1 MSNELFL
8 RSYRLKIGRPTGTR
22 IYEMRVGEIIP
33 GDHDGLRITFQ
44 VTHFA
49 GGAFSVAEI
58 TIFNVS
64 AFAQRQMLGDGIN
77 KKYEF
82 ITLETGYDGLFG
94 AVFVGQI
101 VNVQR
106 HLEDGGATKGI
117 RFFCKSAAKARDQNL
132 INITLSPETDPVQ
145 IIEACAEPFGA
156 EIQFYGDFSDLKK
169 RSRGTVLQG
178 SPTDCMNELAETYA
192 FDWMIENGAI
202 KVIKRDFA
210 LDNAVYVI
218 SAGTGMI
225 GSPVVTD
232 TEVGIRYTMNPKI
245 KLGDTIKLESM
256 APRFEFSGAFFYD
269 IPRTIGEGFYK
280 VNSLVFAGDSH
291 GDQWEAQLSCLRL
304 GAAAQAGISARATQ

>member
-1 MSNELFL
+1 MSDELFL
-8 RSYRLKIGRPTGTR
+8 RSYRLKVGRATGSR
-22 IYEMRVGEIIP
+22 VYEMRTGEIVP
-33 GDHDGLRITFQ
+33 GDNDGLRITFQ
-44 VTHFA
+44 ATHFA
-49 GGAFSVAEI
+49 GNALSVAEI
-58 TIFNVS
+58 TIYNVS
-64 AFAQRQMLGDGIN
+64 AYAERQMLGDGVT

-82 ITLETGYDGLFG
+82 ISLEAGYAGQFG

-117 RFFCKSAAKARDQNL
+117 RFFCKSSAKERDQNL
-132 INITLSPETDPVQ
+132 INLTLSPETDPVQ

-156 EIQFYGDFSDLKK
+156 EIQFYGDFSELKR
-169 RSRGTVLQG
+169 RSRGTILQG
-178 SPTDCMNELAETYA
+178 DPTACMNELGETFQ
-192 FDWMIENGAI
+192 FDWMVENGAMKI
-202 KVIKRDFA
+202 IKRDFA
-210 LDNAVYVI
+210 LANQVYVI

-225 GSPVVTD
+225 GSPVVSD
-232 TEVGIRYTMNPKI
+232 TEVGIRYVLNPKI

-291 GDQWEAQLSCLRL
+291 GDQWESQISCLRL
-304 GAAAQAGISARATQ
+304 SAAAQAGISQRATR

>member
-1 MSNELFL
+1 MSDELFL
-8 RSYRLKIGRPTGTR
+8 RSYRLKVGRLTGSRT
-22 IYEMRVGEIIP
+22 YEMRVGEIAP
-33 GDHDGLRITFQ
+33 GDNDGLRITFQ
-44 VTHFA
+44 ATHFA

-64 AFAQRQMLGDGIN
+64 AYAERQMLGDGVAN
-77 KKYEF
+77 KYEF
-82 ITLETGYDGLFG
+82 ISLEAGYSGLFG
-94 AVFVGQI
+94 SVFVGQI

-117 RFFCKSAAKARDQNL
+117 RFFCKSAAKERDQNL

-145 IIEACAEPFGA
+145 IIEECALPFGA
-156 EIQFYGDFSDLKK
+156 EIQFYGDFSELKR
-169 RSRGTVLQG
+169 RSRGTILQG
-178 SPTDCMNELAETYA
+178 SPTDCMNELAQTFQ
-192 FDWMIENGAI
+192 FDWMVENGAI
-202 KVIKRDFA
+202 KIIKRDFA
-210 LDNAVYVI
+210 LPNQVYVI

-225 GSPVVTD
+225 GSPVVSD
-232 TEVGIRYTMNPKI
+232 TEVGIRYALNPKI

-291 GDQWEAQLSCLRL
+291 GDQWEVQLSCLRL
-304 GAAAQAGISARATQ
+304 NAAAQAGISERATR

>member
-1 MSNELFL
+1 MSDEIFL
-8 RSYRLKIGRPTGTR
+8 RSYRLKMGRPTGVR
-22 IYEMRVGEIIP
+22 IYEMRVGDIVP
-33 GDHDGLRITFQ
+33 GDNDGLRITFQ
-44 VTHFA
+44 ATHFA
-49 GGAFSVAEI
+49 GNALSVAEI
-58 TIFNVS
+58 TIYNVS
-64 AFAQRQMLGDGIN
+64 AYAERQMLGHGLN

-82 ITLETGYDGLFG
+82 ISLEAGYDGLFG

-117 RFFCKSAAKARDQNL
+117 RFFCKSSGKERDQNV
-132 INITLSPETDPVQ
+132 INLTLSPETDPVQ

-156 EIQFYGDFSDLKK
+156 EIQFYGDFSELKR
-169 RSRGTVLQG
+169 RSRGTILQG
-178 SPTDCMNELAETYA
+178 SPTDCMNELAEA
-192 FDWMIENGAI
+192 FQFDWMVENGAI
-202 KVIKRDFA
+202 KIIKRDFA
-210 LDNAVYVI
+210 LSNQVYVI

-232 TEVGIRYTMNPKI
+232 TEVGIRYTLNPKI

-291 GDQWEAQLSCLRL
+291 GDQWESQISCLRI
-304 GAAAQAGISARATQ
+304 GATAQAGISQRATL

>member
-1 MSNELFL
+1 MSDELFL
-8 RSYRLKIGRPTGTR
+8 RSYRLKVGRATGSLT
-22 IYEMRVGEIIP
+22 YKMRVGETTP
-33 GDHDGLRITFQ
+33 GESDGLRITFQ

-49 GGAFSVAEI
+49 GGALSVAEI
-58 TIFNVS
+58 TIYNVS
-64 AFAQRQMLGDGIN
+64 PYAQRQMLGYGIS

-82 ITLETGYDGLFG
+82 ISLEAGVGDLFG

-106 HLEDGGATKGI
+106 HLEDGGTTKGI
-117 RFFCKSAAKARDQNL
+117 RFFCKSSAKERDQNL
-132 INITLSPETDPVQ
+132 INLTLSPETDPVQ

-156 EIQFYGDFSDLKK
+156 EIQFYGDFSELNR

-178 SPTDCMNELAETYA
+178 SPTACMNELAETFA
-192 FDWMIENGAI
+192 FDWMVENGAMKI
-202 KVIKRDFA
+202 IKRDAA
-210 LDNAVYVI
+210 LDNQVYVI

-225 GSPVVTD
+225 GSPVVSD
-232 TEVGIRYTMNPKI
+232 TEVGIRYALNPKI

-269 IPRTIGEGFYK
+269 IPRTIGEGYYK

-291 GDQWEAQLSCLRL
+291 GDQWENQISCLRL
-304 GAAAQAGISARATQ
+304 SAAAQAGISERATR